1 MYICIY
7 IYVCIYVY
15 VYICIYVYVYICIY
29 VSNFTSF
36 GVGGFLWFRN
46 FCPYSPVPLSQL
58 NASISAKCH
67 IKNCWTRND
76 SERAWTAPWVIVE

>member
-1 MYICIY
+1 MDIYIWIY
-7 IYVCIYVY
+7 IYI
-15 VYICIYVYVYICIY
+15 
-29 VSNFTSF
+29 SNFTSF